1 MTNFAK
7 NIIVLLL
14 LMALG
19 SNCFATIL
27 SESDIK
33 TLASELEKRS
43 NGQFNCHSEGR
54 TLVFEMFILDNSYLK
69 GLTNDKIVNSLEDEL
84 VVLCATNFIQVR
96 YDIYYWDNAGNERKK
111 KVDLGL
117 SDFLNYNSDT
127 RERISLKDHPKAKGV
142 NLSLVKPRG
151 WTNKEGDG
159 PHIVKKFE
167 AVQKNN
173 YVTYM
178 VHINSLPTF
187 VSRQE
192 AQEVFD
198 DDSNQ
203 QEGLKELIDDWFN
216 ELPNVKILSERTE
229 LVGRYPAKRVEYTYK
244 PTAQGVTFKLFA
256 VSWIIFYEDTLVTL
270 TGTSMSDDKDEMQRF
285 GILFDM
291 ITGSVRFYDQ
301 YTDRD
306 YE

>member
-1 MTNFAK
+1 MDKVIKIPIILFTLFLFTN
-7 NIIVLLL
+7 
-14 LMALG
+14 
-19 SNCFATIL
+19 NCFAAIL

-33 TLASELEKRS
+33 VLAAELEKRS
-43 NGQFNCHSEGR
+43 NGTFDTHVEGR
-54 TLVFEMFILDNSYLK
+54 TIVIETFLFDNSYLK
-69 GLTNDKIVNSLEDEL
+69 GLTNENIANSFEDDL
-84 VVLCATNFIQVR
+84 VVLCATNFINVR
-96 YDIYYWDNAGNERKK
+96 YDIHYIDNAGNERKK
-111 KVDLGL
+111 KVYLGL

-127 RERISLKDHPKAKGV
+127 RERISLADHPKAKGV

-178 VHINSLPTF
+178 VHMNSLPTF

-198 DDSNQ
+198 DDRHQ
-203 QEGLKELIDDWFN
+203 REGLKELIDDWFN

-229 LVGRYPAKRVEYTYK
+229 LVGRYPAKRVEYTYR
-244 PTAQGVTFKLFA
+244 PTAQGVTFELFA
-256 VSWIIFYEDTLVTL
+256 VSWIIFYEDTLITL
-270 TGTSMSDDKDEMQRF
+270 TGTSMSNDKDEMQRF
-285 GILFDM
+285 GVLFDM

-301 YTDRD
+301 YTDQD

>member
-1 MTNFAK
+1 MDKVIKIPIILFTLFLFTN
-7 NIIVLLL
+7 
-14 LMALG
+14 
-19 SNCFATIL
+19 NCFAAIL

-33 TLASELEKRS
+33 VLAAELEKRS
-43 NGQFNCHSEGR
+43 NGTFDTHVEGR
-54 TLVFEMFILDNSYLK
+54 TIVIETFLFDNSYLK
-69 GLTNDKIVNSLEDEL
+69 GLTNENIANSFEDDL
-84 VVLCATNFIQVR
+84 VVLCATNFINVR
-96 YDIYYWDNAGNERKK
+96 YDIHYIDNAGNERKK
-111 KVDLGL
+111 KVYLGL

-127 RERISLKDHPKAKGV
+127 RERISLEDHPKAKGV

-178 VHINSLPTF
+178 VHMNSLPTF

-198 DDSNQ
+198 DNRHQ
-203 QEGLKELIDDWFN
+203 REGLKELIDDWFN

-229 LVGRYPAKRVEYTYK
+229 LVGRYPAKRVEYTYR
-244 PTAQGVTFKLFA
+244 PTAQGVTFELFA
-256 VSWIIFYEDTLVTL
+256 VSWIIFYEDTLITL
-270 TGTSMSDDKDEMQRF
+270 TGTSMSNDKDEMQRF
-285 GILFDM
+285 GVLFDT

-301 YTDRD
+301 YTDQD

>member
-1 MTNFAK
+1 MKNRIK
-7 NIIVLLL
+7 NIIALLL
-14 LMALG
+14 LIAFAC
-19 SNCFATIL
+19 NCFAAIL

-33 TLASELEKRS
+33 DLVLELEKRS
-43 NGQFNCHSEGR
+43 KGQFNCYSEGR
-54 TLVFEMFILDNSYLK
+54 TLVFETFILDNSYLK
-69 GLTNDKIVNSLEDEL
+69 GLTNENIANSFEDDW
-84 VVLCATNFIQVR
+84 VVLCATNFINVR
-96 YDIYYWDNAGNERKK
+96 YDIHYIDNAGNERKK
-111 KVDLGL
+111 KVYIGL

-127 RERISLKDHPKAKGV
+127 RERISLENHPKAKGV

-178 VHINSLPTF
+178 VHMNSLPTF

-198 DDSNQ
+198 DDRHQ
-203 QEGLKELIDDWFN
+203 REGLKELIDDWFN
-216 ELPNVKILSERTE
+216 ELPNVKILTERTD
-229 LVGRYPAKRVEYTYK
+229 LVGRYPAKRVEYTYR
-244 PTAQGVTFKLFA
+244 PTAQGVTFELFA
-256 VSWIIFYEDTLVTL
+256 VSWIIFYEDTLITL
-270 TGTSMSDDKDEMQRF
+270 TGTSMSNDKDEMQRF
-285 GILFDM
+285 GVLFDM
-291 ITGSVRFYDQ
+291 ITGSVRFFDQ
-301 YTDRD
+301 YTDQD

>member
-1 MTNFAK
+1 MDKVIKIPIILFTLFLFTN
-7 NIIVLLL
+7 
-14 LMALG
+14 
-19 SNCFATIL
+19 NCFAAIL

-33 TLASELEKRS
+33 VLAAELEKRS
-43 NGQFNCHSEGR
+43 NGTFDTYVEGR
-54 TLVFEMFILDNSYLK
+54 TIVIETFLFDNSYLK
-69 GLTNDKIVNSLEDEL
+69 GLNNENIANSFEDDL
-84 VVLCATNFIQVR
+84 VVLCATNFINVR
-96 YDIYYWDNAGNERKK
+96 YDIHFIDNAGNERKK
-111 KVDLGL
+111 KVYLGL

-127 RERISLKDHPKAKGV
+127 RERISLEDHPKAKGV

-178 VHINSLPTF
+178 VHMNSLPTF

-198 DDSNQ
+198 DDRHQ
-203 QEGLKELIDDWFN
+203 REGLKELIDDWFN

-229 LVGRYPAKRVEYTYK
+229 LVGRYPAKRVEYTYR
-244 PTAQGVTFKLFA
+244 PTAQGVTFELFA
-256 VSWIIFYEDTLVTL
+256 VSWIIFYEDTLITL
-270 TGTSMSDDKDEMQRF
+270 TGTSMSNDKDEMQRF
-285 GILFDM
+285 GVLFDM

-301 YTDRD
+301 YTDQD

>member
-1 MTNFAK
+1 MDKVIKIPIILFTLFLFTN
-7 NIIVLLL
+7 
-14 LMALG
+14 
-19 SNCFATIL
+19 NCFAAIL

-33 TLASELEKRS
+33 VLAAELEKRS
-43 NGQFNCHSEGR
+43 NGTFDTHVEGR
-54 TLVFEMFILDNSYLK
+54 TIVIETFLFDNSYLK
-69 GLTNDKIVNSLEDEL
+69 GLTNENIANSFEDDL
-84 VVLCATNFIQVR
+84 VVLCATNFINVR
-96 YDIYYWDNAGNERKK
+96 YDIHYIDNAGNERKK
-111 KVDLGL
+111 KVYLGL

-127 RERISLKDHPKAKGV
+127 RERISLEDHPKAKGV

-178 VHINSLPTF
+178 VHMNSLPTF

-198 DDSNQ
+198 DNRHQ
-203 QEGLKELIDDWFN
+203 REGLKELIDDWFN

-229 LVGRYPAKRVEYTYK
+229 LVGRYPAKRVEYTYR
-244 PTAQGVTFKLFA
+244 PTAQGVTFELFA
-256 VSWIIFYEDTLVTL
+256 VSWIIFYEDTLITL
-270 TGTSMSDDKDEMQRF
+270 TGTSMSNDKDEMQRF
-285 GILFDM
+285 GGLFDM

-301 YTDRD
+301 YTDQD

>member
-1 MTNFAK
+1 MDKVIKYLN
-7 NIIVLLL
+7 VLLFFFFVNS
-14 LMALG
+14 A
-19 SNCFATIL
+19 SATIL

-33 TLASELEKRS
+33 TLASKLEKRS

-84 VVLCATNFIQVR
+84 VVLCATNFVQVR
-96 YDIYYWDNAGNERKK
+96 YDIYYWDYAGNERKK

-173 YVTYM
+173 YITYM
-178 VHINSLPTF
+178 VHMNSLPTF

-203 QEGLKELIDDWFN
+203 REGLKELIDDWFN

-229 LVGRYPAKRVEYTYK
+229 LVGRYPAKRVEYTYR
-244 PTAQGVTFKLFA
+244 PTAQGVTFELFA

-270 TGTSMSDDKDEMQRF
+270 TGTSMSDDKDEVQF

>member
-1 MTNFAK
+1 MANRVK
-7 NIIVLLL
+7 SIILLL
-14 LMALG
+14 LFIVFG

-69 GLTNDKIVNSLEDEL
+69 GLTNVKIVNSLEDEL

-111 KVDLGL
+111 KVELGL

-229 LVGRYPAKRVEYTYK
+229 LVGRYPAKRVEYTYR
-244 PTAQGVTFKLFA
+244 PTAQGVTFELFA

>member
-1 MTNFAK
+1 
-7 NIIVLLL
+7 
-14 LMALG
+14 
-19 SNCFATIL
+19 
-27 SESDIK
+27 
-33 TLASELEKRS
+33 
-43 NGQFNCHSEGR
+43 
-54 TLVFEMFILDNSYLK
+54 
-69 GLTNDKIVNSLEDEL
+69 
-84 VVLCATNFIQVR
+84 
-96 YDIYYWDNAGNERKK
+96 
-111 KVDLGL
+111 
-117 SDFLNYNSDT
+117 
-127 RERISLKDHPKAKGV
+127 
-142 NLSLVKPRG
+142 
-151 WTNKEGDG
+151 
-159 PHIVKKFE
+159 
-167 AVQKNN
+167 
-173 YVTYM
+173 M
-178 VHINSLPTF
+178 VHMNSLPTF

-192 AQEVFD
+192 AQKVFD

-229 LVGRYPAKRVEYTYK
+229 LVGRYPAKRVEYTYR
-244 PTAQGVTFKLFA
+244 PTAQGVTFELFA

>member
-1 MTNFAK
+1 MKNRIK
-7 NIIVLLL
+7 NIIALLL
-14 LMALG
+14 LIAFAC
-19 SNCFATIL
+19 NCFAAIL

-33 TLASELEKRS
+33 DLVLELEKRS
-43 NGQFNCHSEGR
+43 KGQFNCYSEGR
-54 TLVFEMFILDNSYLK
+54 TLVFETFILDNSYLK
-69 GLTNDKIVNSLEDEL
+69 GLTNENIANSFEDDW
-84 VVLCATNFIQVR
+84 VVLCATNFINVR
-96 YDIYYWDNAGNERKK
+96 YYIHYIDNAGNERKK
-111 KVDLGL
+111 KVYIGL

-127 RERISLKDHPKAKGV
+127 RERISLENHPKAKGV

-178 VHINSLPTF
+178 VHMNSLPTF

-198 DDSNQ
+198 DDRHQ
-203 QEGLKELIDDWFN
+203 REGLKELIDDWFN
-216 ELPNVKILSERTE
+216 ELPNVKILTERTD
-229 LVGRYPAKRVEYTYK
+229 LVGRYPAKRVEYTYR
-244 PTAQGVTFKLFA
+244 PTAQGVTFELFA
-256 VSWIIFYEDTLVTL
+256 VSWIIFYEDTLITL
-270 TGTSMSDDKDEMQRF
+270 TGTSMSNDKDEMQRF
-285 GILFDM
+285 GVLFDM
-291 ITGSVRFYDQ
+291 ITGSVRFFDQ
-301 YTDRD
+301 YTDQD

>member
-1 MTNFAK
+1 MTNRMK
-7 NIIVLLL
+7 NIIALLL
-14 LMALG
+14 FIAFAC
-19 SNCFATIL
+19 NCFAAIL

-33 TLASELEKRS
+33 VLAAELEKRS
-43 NGQFNCHSEGR
+43 NGTFDTYVEGR
-54 TLVFEMFILDNSYLK
+54 TIVIETFLFDNSYLK
-69 GLTNDKIVNSLEDEL
+69 GLTNENIANSFEDDL
-84 VVLCATNFIQVR
+84 VVLCATNFINVR
-96 YDIYYWDNAGNERKK
+96 YDIHYIDNAGNERKK
-111 KVDLGL
+111 KVYLGL

-127 RERISLKDHPKAKGV
+127 RERISLEDHPKAKGV

-178 VHINSLPTF
+178 VHMNSLPTF

-198 DDSNQ
+198 DDRHQ
-203 QEGLKELIDDWFN
+203 REGLKELIDDWFN

-229 LVGRYPAKRVEYTYK
+229 LVGRYPAKRVEYTYR
-244 PTAQGVTFKLFA
+244 PTAQGVTFELFA
-256 VSWIIFYEDTLVTL
+256 VSWIIFYEDTLITL
-270 TGTSMSDDKDEMQRF
+270 TGTSMSNDKDEMQRF
-285 GILFDM
+285 GVLFDT

-301 YTDRD
+301 YTDQD

>member
-1 MTNFAK
+1 MDKVIKIPIILFTLFLFTN
-7 NIIVLLL
+7 
-14 LMALG
+14 
-19 SNCFATIL
+19 NCFAAIL

-33 TLASELEKRS
+33 VLAAELEKRS
-43 NGQFNCHSEGR
+43 NGTFDTHVEGR
-54 TLVFEMFILDNSYLK
+54 TIVIETFLFDNSYLK
-69 GLTNDKIVNSLEDEL
+69 GLTNENIANSFEDDL
-84 VVLCATNFIQVR
+84 VVLCATNFINVR
-96 YDIYYWDNAGNERKK
+96 YDIHYIDNAGNERKK
-111 KVDLGL
+111 KVYLGL

-127 RERISLKDHPKAKGV
+127 RERISLEDHPKAKGV

-178 VHINSLPTF
+178 VHMNSLPTF

-198 DDSNQ
+198 DDRHQ
-203 QEGLKELIDDWFN
+203 REGLKELIDDWFN

-229 LVGRYPAKRVEYTYK
+229 LVGRYPAKRVEYTYR
-244 PTAQGVTFKLFA
+244 PTAQGVTFELFA
-256 VSWIIFYEDTLVTL
+256 VSWIIFYEDTLITL
-270 TGTSMSDDKDEMQRF
+270 TGTSMSNDKDEMQRF
-285 GILFDM
+285 GVLFDT

-301 YTDRD
+301 YTDQD

>member
-1 MTNFAK
+1 MDKVIKIPIILFTLFLFTN
-7 NIIVLLL
+7 
-14 LMALG
+14 
-19 SNCFATIL
+19 NCFAAIL

-33 TLASELEKRS
+33 VLAAELEKRS
-43 NGQFNCHSEGR
+43 NGTFDTHVEGR
-54 TLVFEMFILDNSYLK
+54 TIVVETFLFDNSYLK
-69 GLTNDKIVNSLEDEL
+69 GLNNENIANSFEDDL
-84 VVLCATNFIQVR
+84 VVLCATNFINVR
-96 YDIYYWDNAGNERKK
+96 YDIHFIDNAGNERKK
-111 KVDLGL
+111 KVYLGL

-127 RERISLKDHPKAKGV
+127 RERISLEDHPKAKGV

-178 VHINSLPTF
+178 VHMNSLPTF

-198 DDSNQ
+198 DDRHQ
-203 QEGLKELIDDWFN
+203 REGLKELIDDWFN

-229 LVGRYPAKRVEYTYK
+229 LVGRYPAKRVEYTYR
-244 PTAQGVTFKLFA
+244 PTAQGVTFELFA
-256 VSWIIFYEDTLVTL
+256 VSWIIFYEDTLITL
-270 TGTSMSDDKDEMQRF
+270 TGTSMSNDKDEMQRF
-285 GILFDM
+285 GVLFDT

-301 YTDRD
+301 YTDQD

>member
-1 MTNFAK
+1 MDKVIKIPIILFTLFLFTN
-7 NIIVLLL
+7 
-14 LMALG
+14 
-19 SNCFATIL
+19 NCFAAIL

-33 TLASELEKRS
+33 VLAAELEKRS
-43 NGQFNCHSEGR
+43 NGTFDTHVEGR
-54 TLVFEMFILDNSYLK
+54 TIVIETFLFDNSYLK
-69 GLTNDKIVNSLEDEL
+69 GLTNENIANSFEDDL
-84 VVLCATNFIQVR
+84 VVLCATNFINVR
-96 YDIYYWDNAGNERKK
+96 YDIHYIDNAGNERKK
-111 KVDLGL
+111 KVYLGL

-127 RERISLKDHPKAKGV
+127 RERISLEDHPKAKGV

-178 VHINSLPTF
+178 VHMNSLPTF

-198 DDSNQ
+198 DDRHQ
-203 QEGLKELIDDWFN
+203 REGLKELIDDWFN

-229 LVGRYPAKRVEYTYK
+229 LVGRYPAKRVEYTYR
-244 PTAQGVTFKLFA
+244 PTAQSVTFELFA
-256 VSWIIFYEDTLVTL
+256 VSWIIFYEDTLITL
-270 TGTSMSDDKDEMQRF
+270 TGTSMSNDKDEMQRF
-285 GILFDM
+285 GVLFDT

-301 YTDRD
+301 YTDQD

>member
-1 MTNFAK
+1 MDKVIKIPIILFTLFLFTN
-7 NIIVLLL
+7 
-14 LMALG
+14 
-19 SNCFATIL
+19 NCFAAIL

-33 TLASELEKRS
+33 VLAAELEKRS
-43 NGQFNCHSEGR
+43 NGTFDTHVEGR
-54 TLVFEMFILDNSYLK
+54 TIVVETFLFDNSYLK
-69 GLTNDKIVNSLEDEL
+69 GLNNENIANSFEDDL
-84 VVLCATNFIQVR
+84 VVLCATNFINVR
-96 YDIYYWDNAGNERKK
+96 YDIHFIDNAGNQRKK
-111 KVDLGL
+111 KVYLGL

-127 RERISLKDHPKAKGV
+127 QERISLEDHPKAKGV

-178 VHINSLPTF
+178 VHMNSLPTF

-198 DDSNQ
+198 DDRHQ
-203 QEGLKELIDDWFN
+203 REGLKELIDDWFN

-229 LVGRYPAKRVEYTYK
+229 LVGRYPAKRVEYTYR
-244 PTAQGVTFKLFA
+244 PTAQGVTFELFA
-256 VSWIIFYEDTLVTL
+256 VSWIIFYEDTLITL
-270 TGTSMSDDKDEMQRF
+270 TGTSMSNDKDEMQRF
-285 GILFDM
+285 GVLFDT
-291 ITGSVRFYDQ
+291 ITGGVRFYDQ
-301 YTDRD
+301 YTDQD